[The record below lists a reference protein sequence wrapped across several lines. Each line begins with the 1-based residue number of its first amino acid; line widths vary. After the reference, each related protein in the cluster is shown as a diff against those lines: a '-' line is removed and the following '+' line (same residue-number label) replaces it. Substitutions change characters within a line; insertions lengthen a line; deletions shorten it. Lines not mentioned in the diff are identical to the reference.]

1 MKKLMSSHLAKN
13 SRSPA
18 VESCA
23 GGRAGGVTGLAAL
36 TCQRDRLTIQ
46 LRFLNITSVTA
57 SRNSSSEVSS
67 A

>member
-1 MKKLMSSHLAKN
+1 MKKLMNSHLAKN
-13 SRSPA
+13 RTAA
-18 VESCA
+18 VGSCA
-23 GGRAGGVTGLAAL
+23 GGRAGGVTSLAAL

-46 LRFLNITSVTA
+46 LRFLNITSGTA

>member
-13 SRSPA
+13 RAAA

-67 A
+67 T

>member
-13 SRSPA
+13 REA
-18 VESCA
+18 AAESCA

>member
-1 MKKLMSSHLAKN
+1 MKKLMNSHLAKN
-13 SRSPA
+13 RAAA

-46 LRFLNITSVTA
+46 LRFLNITSGTA

>member
-13 SRSPA
+13 RA
-18 VESCA
+18 AAVVESCA

>member
-13 SRSPA
+13 RAAPA
-18 VESCA
+18 VEICA